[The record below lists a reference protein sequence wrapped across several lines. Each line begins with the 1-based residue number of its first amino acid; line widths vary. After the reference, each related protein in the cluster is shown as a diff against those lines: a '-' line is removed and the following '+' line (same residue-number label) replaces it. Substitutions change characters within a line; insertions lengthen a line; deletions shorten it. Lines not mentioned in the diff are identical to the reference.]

1 MEEVRVKE
9 ETFEPEAEPEPAP
22 EPVPSEPPAPAQPAS
37 QEPEPVAKHIVPA
50 VQIRPS
56 SAAHRLSARFK
67 DQPVVMPNNFGASL
81 EKVGMQ
87 FGSLSVGGADLDS
100 QP

>member
-9 ETFEPEAEPEPAP
+9 ETVEQEVEPEPAP
-22 EPVPSEPPAPAQPAS
+22 RPVPSEPPALAQPTP
-37 QEPEPVAKHIVPA
+37 QEPEPVAKHIVPT

-56 SAAHRLSARFK
+56 SATHRFSARFR

-81 EKVGMQ
+81 EKVSMQ

-100 QP
+100 R